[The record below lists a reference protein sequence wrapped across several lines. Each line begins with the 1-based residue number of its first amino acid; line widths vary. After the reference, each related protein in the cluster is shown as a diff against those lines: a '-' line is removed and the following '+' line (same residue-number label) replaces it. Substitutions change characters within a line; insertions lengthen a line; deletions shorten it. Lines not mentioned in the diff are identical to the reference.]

1 MFRNL
6 KIGRKL
12 VLLGIMFSVP
22 VAVLLFLLIKE
33 QNIAIDFGEN
43 ERRGVEY
50 INPVRHLLHNIQ
62 KHQVAFLN
70 GASETPTLEKQI
82 EEDIRSIQEV
92 DGRYGK
98 DLKTT
103 HGLAGL
109 AEKWSTTK
117 SLILRSSSNAK
128 PENINSAYDDIVGKS
143 ILPLI
148 VQAGD
153 TSQLILDPDLDSYYA
168 MDNVVLNLP
177 ALGQL
182 IAQTNAHVAD
192 LILTRENMESKKQL
206 ISFLLARIEP
216 TMERLSTGL
225 QTSINQNPALRGKL
239 ALPLRTHIE
248 AVKAFD
254 DMIRRQ
260 VLDAGPSDFAKID
273 LKAMSANGLK
283 TLESNSTMYDVT
295 IGVLDNLLVTRIA
308 TFNQRRTVSLGI
320 VGISIVFA
328 ALFVASIGRSISKP
342 LAELK
347 EAMDRIS
354 KGDLNTLTETDID
367 RRDEIG
373 QLAGA
378 INRLQKTL
386 QGGNKMKAA

>member
-6 KIGRKL
+6 NIGGKL
-12 VLLGIMFSVP
+12 VLLGLVFSLP
-22 VAVLLFLLIKE
+22 IAVLLFLLVKE
-33 QNIAIDFGEN
+33 QNIAIDFGQN

-50 INPVRHLLHNIQ
+50 INPVRHLLHDIQ

-70 GASETPTLEKQI
+70 GAAEASVLEKQI
-82 EEDIRSIQEV
+82 ESDIQSAQEQ

-98 DLKTT
+98 ELKTS
-103 HGLAGL
+103 HGLVGL
-109 AEKWSTTK
+109 VEKWSTTK

-128 PENINSAYDDIVGKS
+128 PEDINSAYNDIVGKS
-143 ILPLI
+143 IIPLI
-148 VQAGD
+148 IQAGD
-153 TSQLILDPDLDSYYA
+153 TSNLILDPDLDSYYA
-168 MDNVVLNLP
+168 MDNVVINLP
-177 ALGQL
+177 VLGQL

-206 ISFLLARIEP
+206 IAFLLARIEP
-216 TMERLSTGL
+216 TMERVSTGL
-225 QTSINQNPALRGKL
+225 QTSINQNSALRSKL
-239 ALPLRTHIE
+239 SLPLRTHIE
-248 AVKAFD
+248 TVKAFD

-273 LKAMSANGLK
+273 LKSMSANGLK
-283 TLESNSTMYDVT
+283 TLESNYAMYDVT
-295 IGVLDNLLVTRIA
+295 IGVLDDLLVTRIGG
-308 TFNQRRTVSLGI
+308 FNQRRIYSLVIAGVTI
-320 VGISIVFA
+320 TI
-328 ALFVASIGRSISKP
+328 ALLFIASIGRSISKP

-347 EAMDRIS
+347 EVTDRIV
-354 KGDLNTLTETDID
+354 KGDLSTPADID

-386 QGGNKMKAA
+386 QGSNKMKAA

>member
-6 KIGRKL
+6 KIGSKL
-12 VLLGIMFSVP
+12 VLLGLIFSIP

-33 QNIAIDFGEN
+33 QNIAIEFGQK
-43 ERRGVEY
+43 ERLGVEY
-50 INPVRHLLHNIQ
+50 INPVRHLLHDIQ

-70 GASETPTLEKQI
+70 GSSEASALEKQI
-82 EEDIRSIQEV
+82 EQDIRSAQEV
-92 DGRYGK
+92 DNRYGK

-103 HGLAGL
+103 HGLSGL
-109 AEKWSTTK
+109 VEKWSTTK

-128 PENINSAYDDIVGKS
+128 PENINSAYDDIVDKS

-148 VQAGD
+148 IQAGD
-153 TSQLILDPDLDSYYA
+153 TSNLILDPDLDSYYA

-192 LILTRENMESKKQL
+192 LIVTRENMESKKQL

-216 TMERLSTGL
+216 TVERLNTGL
-225 QTSINQNPALRGKL
+225 QTAINQNPSLRGKL
-239 ALPLRTHIE
+239 SLPLRTHIE

-254 DMIRRQ
+254 DTIRRQ
-260 VLDAGPSDFAKID
+260 VLDAGPSEFAKLD
-273 LKAMSANGLK
+273 LKSMSENGLK
-283 TLESNSTMYDVT
+283 TLESNYAMYDVT
-295 IGVLDNLLVTRIA
+295 IGVLDDLLATRIGG
-308 TFNQRRTVSLGI
+308 FNQRRGASLGA

-328 ALFVASIGRSISKP
+328 ALFVYSIGRSISKP
-342 LAELK
+342 LAELR
-347 EAMDRIS
+347 EAMDRIG
-354 KGDLNTLTETDID
+354 KGDLNTPTNID
-367 RRDEIG
+367 RQDEIG

-378 INRLQKTL
+378 INRLQKSL
-386 QGGNKMKAA
+386 QGNNKMKAA

>member
-6 KIGRKL
+6 KVGSKL
-12 VLLGIMFSVP
+12 ILLGIMFSIP

-50 INPVRHLLHNIQ
+50 IKPVRHLLHDIQ
-62 KHQVAFLN
+62 KHQVAFLS
-70 GASETPTLEKQI
+70 GAAEASALEKQI
-82 EEDIRSIQEV
+82 EDDLRSAQEV

-103 HGLAGL
+103 HGLSGL
-109 AEKWSTTK
+109 AEKWSSTK

-148 VQAGD
+148 IQAGD

-192 LILTRENMESKKQL
+192 LILTRENIESKKQL

-216 TMERLSTGL
+216 TMDRLNTGL
-225 QTSINQNPALRGKL
+225 QTSVNTNPALRSKL
-239 ALPLRTHIE
+239 SLPLRTHVE
-248 AVKAFD
+248 AMKRKD
-254 DMIRRQ
+254 SRQ
-260 VLDAGPSDFAKID
+260 VSCA
-273 LKAMSANGLK
+273 
-283 TLESNSTMYDVT
+283 
-295 IGVLDNLLVTRIA
+295 
-308 TFNQRRTVSLGI
+308 
-320 VGISIVFA
+320 
-328 ALFVASIGRSISKP
+328 
-342 LAELK
+342 
-347 EAMDRIS
+347 
-354 KGDLNTLTETDID
+354 
-367 RRDEIG
+367 
-373 QLAGA
+373 
-378 INRLQKTL
+378 
-386 QGGNKMKAA
+386 

>member
-6 KIGRKL
+6 KIGSKL
-12 VLLGIMFSVP
+12 VLLGLVFSVP
-22 VAVLLFLLIKE
+22 VAMLLFLLIKE
-33 QNIAIDFGEN
+33 QNIAIDFGQN

-50 INPVRHLLHNIQ
+50 INPIRHLLHDIQ

-70 GASETPTLEKQI
+70 GAAEAAALEKQI
-82 EEDIRSIQEV
+82 DEDIRSAQEV

-98 DLKTT
+98 DLKTN

-109 AEKWSTTK
+109 VEKWSTTK

-148 VQAGD
+148 IQAGD

-168 MDNVVLNLP
+168 MDSVVLNLP
-177 ALGQL
+177 TLGQL

-192 LILTRENMESKKQL
+192 LVLTHENMESKKQL

-216 TMERLSTGL
+216 TMEKVNTGL
-225 QTSINQNPALRGKL
+225 QTAINQNPSLRSKL
-239 ALPLRTHIE
+239 SVPLRAHTE

-283 TLESNSTMYDVT
+283 TLESNYAMYDVT
-295 IGVLDNLLVTRIA
+295 IGVLDDLLVTRVGG
-308 TFNQRRTVSLGI
+308 FNQKRVYSLVIAGI
-320 VGISIVFA
+320 AIAI
-328 ALFVASIGRSISKP
+328 ALLFIASIGRSISKP

-347 EAMDRIS
+347 EVTDRIV
-354 KGDLNTLTETDID
+354 KGDLSTPADID

-378 INRLQKTL
+378 INRLQKSL
-386 QGGNKMKAA
+386 QSGNKMKAA

>member
-12 VLLGIMFSVP
+12 ILLGIVFSVP

-50 INPVRHLLHNIQ
+50 INPVRHLLHDIQ
-62 KHQVAFLN
+62 KHQIAFLN
-70 GASETPTLEKQI
+70 GAIEVSALEKQI
-82 EEDIRSIQEV
+82 EEDIRSAQEV

-109 AEKWSTTK
+109 TEKWSTTK
-117 SLILRSSSNAK
+117 SLVLRSSSNAK
-128 PENINSAYDDIVGKS
+128 PETINSAYDDIVGKS

-148 VQAGD
+148 IQAGD
-153 TSQLILDPDLDSYYA
+153 TSNLILDPDLDSYYA

-206 ISFLLARIEP
+206 ISFLLARIDP
-216 TMERLSTGL
+216 TVERLSTGL
-225 QTSINQNPALRGKL
+225 QTAINQNPSLRGKL
-239 ALPLRTHIE
+239 ALPLRSHLE
-248 AVKAFD
+248 AMKAFD

-273 LKAMSANGLK
+273 LKSMSANGLK
-283 TLESNSTMYDVT
+283 TLESNYAMYDVA
-295 IGVLDNLLVTRIA
+295 ISVLDDLLVTRIGN
-308 TFNQRRTVSLGI
+308 FNQRRTVSLGI
-320 VGISIVFA
+320 VSISIVLA
-328 ALFVASIGRSISKP
+328 ALFVMSIGRSISGP
-342 LAELK
+342 IAELK
-347 EAMDRIS
+347 EATDRIN
-354 KGDLNTLTETDID
+354 KGDLSTTPDMD

-378 INRLQKTL
+378 IGRLQKTL
-386 QGGNKMKAA
+386 QSGGKMKAAA

>member
-6 KIGRKL
+6 KIGSKL
-12 VLLGIMFSVP
+12 VLLGLVFSVP
-22 VAVLLFLLIKE
+22 VAMLLFLLIKE
-33 QNIAIDFGEN
+33 QNIAIDFGQN

-50 INPVRHLLHNIQ
+50 INPIRHLLHDIQ

-70 GASETPTLEKQI
+70 GAAEAAALEKQI
-82 EEDIRSIQEV
+82 DEDIRSAQEV

-98 DLKTT
+98 DLKTN

-109 AEKWSTTK
+109 VEKWSTTK

-148 VQAGD
+148 IQAGD
-153 TSQLILDPDLDSYYA
+153 TSNLILDPDLDSYYA
-168 MDNVVLNLP
+168 MDSVVLNLP
-177 ALGQL
+177 TLGQL

-192 LILTRENMESKKQL
+192 LVLTHENMESKKQL

-216 TMERLSTGL
+216 TMEKVNTGL
-225 QTSINQNPALRGKL
+225 QTAINQNPSLRSKL
-239 ALPLRTHIE
+239 SVPLRAHTE

-283 TLESNSTMYDVT
+283 TLESNYAMYDVT
-295 IGVLDNLLVTRIA
+295 IGVLDDLLVTRVGG
-308 TFNQRRTVSLGI
+308 FNQKRVYSLVIAGI
-320 VGISIVFA
+320 AIAV
-328 ALFVASIGRSISKP
+328 ALLFIASIGRSISKP

-347 EAMDRIS
+347 EVTDRIV
-354 KGDLNTLTETDID
+354 KGDLSTPADID

-378 INRLQKTL
+378 INRLQKSL
-386 QGGNKMKAA
+386 QSGNKMKAA

>member
-12 VLLGIMFSVP
+12 ILLGIVFSVP

-50 INPVRHLLHNIQ
+50 INPVRHLLHDIQ
-62 KHQVAFLN
+62 KHQIAFLN
-70 GASETPTLEKQI
+70 GAIEVSALEKQI
-82 EEDIRSIQEV
+82 EEDIRSAQEV

-103 HGLAGL
+103 HGLSGL
-109 AEKWSTTK
+109 TEKWSTTK

-128 PENINSAYDDIVGKS
+128 PETINSAYDDIVGKS

-148 VQAGD
+148 IQAGD
-153 TSQLILDPDLDSYYA
+153 TSNLILDPDLDSYYA

-177 ALGQL
+177 VLGQL

-216 TMERLSTGL
+216 TVERLSTGL
-225 QTSINQNPALRGKL
+225 QTSINTNPALRSKL

-248 AVKAFD
+248 AMKAFD

-260 VLDAGPSDFAKID
+260 ILDAGPSEFAKID
-273 LKAMSANGLK
+273 LKVMSANGMK
-283 TLESNSTMYDVT
+283 TLESNYAMYDVT
-295 IGVLDNLLVTRIA
+295 IGVLDDLLVTRIG

-320 VGISIVFA
+320 VSISIVLA
-328 ALFVASIGRSISKP
+328 ALFVMSIGRSISGP
-342 LAELK
+342 IAELK
-347 EAMDRIS
+347 EATDRIN
-354 KGDLNTLTETDID
+354 KGDLSTSPDMD

-378 INRLQKTL
+378 IGRLQKTL
-386 QGGNKMKAA
+386 QSGGKMKAAA

>member
-6 KIGRKL
+6 NIGSKL
-12 VLLGIMFSVP
+12 VLLGLVFSLP
-22 VAVLLFLLIKE
+22 IAALLFLLVKE
-33 QNIAIDFGEN
+33 QNIAIDFGQN

-50 INPVRHLLHNIQ
+50 INPIRHLLHDIQ

-70 GASETPTLEKQI
+70 GGVAEASALAKQI
-82 EEDIRSIQEV
+82 DEDIRSAQEV

-98 DLKTT
+98 ELKTN

-109 AEKWSTTK
+109 VEKWSTTK

-148 VQAGD
+148 IQAGD

-177 ALGQL
+177 TLAQL

-216 TMERLSTGL
+216 TVERLNTGL
-225 QTSINQNPALRGKL
+225 QTSINTNPSLRGKL
-239 ALPLRTHIE
+239 SLPLRSHVE
-248 AVKAFD
+248 AMKAFD
-254 DMIRRQ
+254 DTIRRQ
-260 VLDAGPSDFAKID
+260 VLEAGPSDFAKLD
-273 LKAMSANGLK
+273 LKSISENGMK
-283 TLESNSTMYDVT
+283 ALESNYVMYDVT
-295 IGVLDNLLVTRIA
+295 IGVLDDLLVTRVGG
-308 TFNQRRTVSLGI
+308 FNQKRVYSL
-320 VGISIVFA
+320 VISAITIA
-328 ALFVASIGRSISKP
+328 IALLFIASIGRSISKP

-347 EAMDRIS
+347 EVTDRIV
-354 KGDLNTLTETDID
+354 KGDLSTPADID

-378 INRLQKTL
+378 INRLQKSL
-386 QGGNKMKAA
+386 QSGNKMKAA

>member
-6 KIGRKL
+6 NIGSKL
-12 VLLGIMFSVP
+12 VLLGLVFSLP
-22 VAVLLFLLIKE
+22 IAALLFLLVKE
-33 QNIAIDFGEN
+33 QNIAIDFGQN

-50 INPVRHLLHNIQ
+50 INPIRHLLHDIQ

-70 GASETPTLEKQI
+70 GAAEASALEKQI
-82 EEDIRSIQEV
+82 DEDIRSAQEV

-98 DLKTT
+98 ELKTN

-109 AEKWSTTK
+109 VEKWSTTK

-143 ILPLI
+143 VLPLI

-153 TSQLILDPDLDSYYA
+153 TSQLILDPDLDSYYM

-177 ALGQL
+177 TLGQL

-192 LILTRENMESKKQL
+192 LILTHENMESKKQL
-206 ISFLLARIEP
+206 IYFLLARIEP
-216 TMERLSTGL
+216 TMEKVSTGL
-225 QTSINQNPALRGKL
+225 QTAINQNPSLRSKL
-239 ALPLRTHIE
+239 SVPLRAHIE

-254 DMIRRQ
+254 DMVRRQ
-260 VLDAGPSDFAKID
+260 VLEAGPSDFAKID

-283 TLESNSTMYDVT
+283 TLESNYAMYDVA
-295 IGVLDNLLVTRIA
+295 IGVLDDLLVTRVGG
-308 TFNQRRTVSLGI
+308 FNQKRVYSLVISGI
-320 VGISIVFA
+320 TIAI
-328 ALFVASIGRSISKP
+328 ALLFIASIGRSISKP

-347 EAMDRIS
+347 DVTDRIV
-354 KGDLNTLTETDID
+354 KGDLSTPADID

-386 QGGNKMKAA
+386 QGNNKMKAA

>member
-12 VLLGIMFSVP
+12 ILLGIVFSVP

-33 QNIAIDFGEN
+33 QNIAIDFGAN

-50 INPVRHLLHNIQ
+50 IKPVRQLVHDIQ
-62 KHQVAFLN
+62 KHQVAFLT
-70 GASETPTLEKQI
+70 GSAEAAALENQI
-82 EEDIRSIQEV
+82 EQDIRSAQEM

-103 HGLAGL
+103 HGLSGL
-109 AEKWSTTK
+109 VEKWSTTK

-128 PENINSAYDDIVGKS
+128 PENINSAYDDVVGKS

-148 VQAGD
+148 IQVGD

-216 TMERLSTGL
+216 TVERLNTGL
-225 QTSINQNPALRGKL
+225 QTSINQNSSLRGKL
-239 ALPLRTHIE
+239 SLPLRSHVE
-248 AVKAFD
+248 AMKAFD

-260 VLDAGPSDFAKID
+260 VLDAGPSEFAKID
-273 LKAMSANGLK
+273 LKAMSASGLK
-283 TLESNSTMYDVT
+283 TLESNYAMYDVT
-295 IGVLDNLLVTRIA
+295 IGVLDDLLVTRIGI
-308 TFNQRRTVSLGI
+308 FNQRRAFSLIIAGVSVL
-320 VGISIVFA
+320 F
-328 ALFVASIGRSISKP
+328 ALFFIASIGRSISRP

-347 EAMDRIS
+347 EVTERIN
-354 KGDLNTLTETDID
+354 KGDLTTSADID

-386 QGGNKMKAA
+386 QGGGKMKAA

>member
-12 VLLGIMFSVP
+12 ILLGIVFSVP

-33 QNIAIDFGEN
+33 QNIAIDFGQN

-50 INPVRHLLHNIQ
+50 IKPVRHLLHDIQ

-70 GASETPTLEKQI
+70 GAAEASTLEKQI
-82 EEDIRSIQEV
+82 EDDLRSAHEV

-103 HGLAGL
+103 HGLSGL

-148 VQAGD
+148 IQAGD

-216 TMERLSTGL
+216 TMDRLNTGL
-225 QTSINQNPALRGKL
+225 QTSINQNPALRSKL
-239 ALPLRTHIE
+239 ALPLRTHVE
-248 AVKAFD
+248 AMKAYD

-273 LKAMSANGLK
+273 LKSMSANGLK
-283 TLESNSTMYDVT
+283 TLESNYAMYDVT
-295 IGVLDNLLVTRIA
+295 IGVLDDLLVTRIGN
-308 TFNQRRTVSLGI
+308 FNQRRTVSLGI
-320 VGISIVFA
+320 VSISIVLA
-328 ALFVASIGRSISKP
+328 ALLVISIGRSISGP
-342 LAELK
+342 IAELK
-347 EAMDRIS
+347 EVTDRIN
-354 KGDLNTLTETDID
+354 KGDLSTSPDMD

-378 INRLQKTL
+378 ISRLQKTL
-386 QGGNKMKAA
+386 QSGGKMKAAA

>member
-12 VLLGIMFSVP
+12 ILLGVVFSVP

-50 INPVRHLLHNIQ
+50 INPIRHLLHDIQ
-62 KHQVAFLN
+62 KHQIAFLN
-70 GASETPTLEKQI
+70 GAIEASALEKQI
-82 EEDIRSIQEV
+82 EEDIRSAQEV

-109 AEKWSTTK
+109 SEKWSTTK

-148 VQAGD
+148 IQAGD

-225 QTSINQNPALRGKL
+225 QTSINQNPALRSKL
-239 ALPLRTHIE
+239 SLPLRAHIE

-273 LKAMSANGLK
+273 LKSMSANGLK

-295 IGVLDNLLVTRIA
+295 IGVLDDLLVTRIA

-320 VGISIVFA
+320 VSISIVFA
-328 ALFVASIGRSISKP
+328 GLFVASIGRSISRP
-342 LAELK
+342 IAELK
-347 EAMDRIS
+347 EVTDRIN
-354 KGDLNTLTETDID
+354 KGDLSTFADIN
-367 RRDEIG
+367 RHDEIG
-373 QLAGA
+373 ELAGA
-378 INRLQKTL
+378 ITQLQKTL
-386 QGGNKMKAA
+386 QGSGKMKAA

>member
-6 KIGRKL
+6 NIGSKL
-12 VLLGIMFSVP
+12 ILLGIVFSLP
-22 VAVLLFLLIKE
+22 VAALLFLLIKE
-33 QNIAIDFGEN
+33 QNIAIDFGQN

-50 INPVRHLLHNIQ
+50 INPVRHLLHDIQ

-70 GASETPTLEKQI
+70 GAVEASALEKQI
-82 EEDIRSIQEV
+82 EEDIRSAQAM

-98 DLKTT
+98 ELKTT

-128 PENINSAYDDIVGKS
+128 PESVNSAYDDIVGKS

-148 VQAGD
+148 IQAGD

-168 MDNVVLNLP
+168 MDNVVINLP

-216 TMERLSTGL
+216 TMERVSTGL
-225 QTSINQNPALRGKL
+225 QTSINQNPSLRSKL
-239 ALPLRTHIE
+239 SAPLRAHIE
-248 AVKAFD
+248 AMKAFD

-273 LKAMSANGLK
+273 LRSMSANGLK
-283 TLESNSTMYDVT
+283 TLESNYAMYDVT
-295 IGVLDNLLVTRIA
+295 IGVLDDLLTTRIGG
-308 TFNQRRTVSLGI
+308 FNQRRVYSLVIAGI
-320 VGISIVFA
+320 AIAI
-328 ALFVASIGRSISKP
+328 ALLFIASIGRSISKP

-347 EAMDRIS
+347 DVTDRIA
-354 KGDLNTLTETDID
+354 KGDLSTPADID

-386 QGGNKMKAA
+386 QGGKMKAAA

>member
-12 VLLGIMFSVP
+12 ILLGIVFSVP

-33 QNIAIDFGEN
+33 QNIAIDFGQN

-50 INPVRHLLHNIQ
+50 IKPVRHLLHDIQ

-70 GASETPTLEKQI
+70 GAAEASALEKQI
-82 EEDIRSIQEV
+82 EDDLRLAQEV

-148 VQAGD
+148 IQAGD

-216 TMERLSTGL
+216 TMDRLNTGL
-225 QTSINQNPALRGKL
+225 QTSINQNPALRSKL
-239 ALPLRTHIE
+239 ALPLRTHVE
-248 AVKAFD
+248 AMKAYD

-273 LKAMSANGLK
+273 LKSMSANGLK
-283 TLESNSTMYDVT
+283 TLESNYAMYDVT
-295 IGVLDNLLVTRIA
+295 IGVLDDLLVTRIGN
-308 TFNQRRTVSLGI
+308 FNQRRTVSLGI
-320 VGISIVFA
+320 VSISIVLA
-328 ALFVASIGRSISKP
+328 ALLVISIGRSISGP
-342 LAELK
+342 IAELK
-347 EAMDRIS
+347 EVTDRIN
-354 KGDLNTLTETDID
+354 KGDLSTSPDMD

-378 INRLQKTL
+378 ISRLQKTL
-386 QGGNKMKAA
+386 QSGGKMKAAA

>member
-6 KIGRKL
+6 KIGSKL
-12 VLLGIMFSVP
+12 VLLGLVFSVP
-22 VAVLLFLLIKE
+22 VAMLLFLLIKE
-33 QNIAIDFGEN
+33 QNIAIDFGQN

-50 INPVRHLLHNIQ
+50 INPIRHLLHDIQ

-70 GASETPTLEKQI
+70 GAAEAAALEKQI
-82 EEDIRSIQEV
+82 DEDIRSAQEV

-98 DLKTT
+98 DLKTN

-109 AEKWSTTK
+109 VEKWSTTK

-148 VQAGD
+148 IQAGD

-168 MDNVVLNLP
+168 MDSVVLNLP
-177 ALGQL
+177 TLGQL

-192 LILTRENMESKKQL
+192 LVLTHENMESKKQL

-216 TMERLSTGL
+216 TMEKVNTGL
-225 QTSINQNPALRGKL
+225 QTAINQNPSLRSKL
-239 ALPLRTHIE
+239 SVPLRAHTE

-283 TLESNSTMYDVT
+283 TLESNYAMYDVT
-295 IGVLDNLLVTRIA
+295 IGVLDDLLVTRVGG
-308 TFNQRRTVSLGI
+308 FNQKRVYSLVIAGI
-320 VGISIVFA
+320 AIAV
-328 ALFVASIGRSISKP
+328 ALLFIASIGRSISKP

-347 EAMDRIS
+347 EVTDRIV
-354 KGDLNTLTETDID
+354 KGDLSTPADID

-378 INRLQKTL
+378 INRLQKSL
-386 QGGNKMKAA
+386 QSGNKMKAA

>member
-6 KIGRKL
+6 NIGGKL
-12 VLLGIMFSVP
+12 VLLGLVFSLP
-22 VAVLLFLLIKE
+22 IAVLLFLLVKE

-50 INPVRHLLHNIQ
+50 IDPVRHLLHDIQ

-70 GASETPTLEKQI
+70 GGTEAAALEKQI
-82 EEDIRSIQEV
+82 EEDIRSAQEV

-98 DLKTT
+98 ELKTN

-109 AEKWSTTK
+109 VEKWSTTK
-117 SLILRSSSNAK
+117 SLILRSSGNAK

-148 VQAGD
+148 IQAGD
-153 TSQLILDPDLDSYYA
+153 TSNLILDPDLDSYYA
-168 MDNVVLNLP
+168 MDNVVINLP
-177 ALGQL
+177 ILGQL

-192 LILTRENMESKKQL
+192 LILTRENIESKKQL

-216 TMERLSTGL
+216 TMERVSTGL
-225 QTSINQNPALRGKL
+225 QTSINQNPSLRSTL
-239 ALPLRTHIE
+239 SLPLRTHIE

-260 VLDAGPSDFAKID
+260 VLDAGPSDFAKIG
-273 LKAMSANGLK
+273 LKPMSVNGLK
-283 TLESNSTMYDVT
+283 TLESNYAMYDVT
-295 IGVLDNLLVTRIA
+295 IGVLDDLLATRVGG
-308 TFNQRRTVSLGI
+308 FNQRRIYSLVIAGI
-320 VGISIVFA
+320 TIAI
-328 ALFVASIGRSISKP
+328 ALLFIASIGRSISKP

-347 EAMDRIS
+347 EVTDRIV
-354 KGDLNTLTETDID
+354 KGDLSTPADID

-386 QGGNKMKAA
+386 QGSNKMKAA

>member
-12 VLLGIMFSVP
+12 ILLGIVFSVP

-50 INPVRHLLHNIQ
+50 IKPVRHLLHDIQ

-70 GASETPTLEKQI
+70 GAAEASALEKQI
-82 EEDIRSIQEV
+82 EDDLRSAQEV

-148 VQAGD
+148 IQAGD

-216 TMERLSTGL
+216 TMERLNTGL
-225 QTSINQNPALRGKL
+225 QTSINQNPALRSKL
-239 ALPLRTHIE
+239 ALPLRTHVE
-248 AVKAFD
+248 AMKAYD

-260 VLDAGPSDFAKID
+260 VLDAGPSEFAKID
-273 LKAMSANGLK
+273 MKSMSANGLK
-283 TLESNSTMYDVT
+283 TLESNYAMYDVT
-295 IGVLDNLLVTRIA
+295 IDVLDDLLVTRIGN
-308 TFNQRRTVSLGI
+308 FNQRRTVSLGI
-320 VGISIVFA
+320 VSISIVLA
-328 ALFVASIGRSISKP
+328 ALFVISIGRSISGP
-342 LAELK
+342 IAELK
-347 EAMDRIS
+347 EVTDRIN
-354 KGDLNTLTETDID
+354 KGDLSTSPDMD

-378 INRLQKTL
+378 ISRLQKTL
-386 QGGNKMKAA
+386 QSGGKMKAAA

>member
-12 VLLGIMFSVP
+12 ILLGLVFSVP

-33 QNIAIDFGEN
+33 QNIAIDFGQN

-50 INPVRHLLHNIQ
+50 IKPVRHLLQDIQ
-62 KHQVAFLN
+62 KHQVAFLG
-70 GASETPTLEKQI
+70 GAGEAASLERQI
-82 EEDIRSIQEV
+82 EEDLRSAQEV

-103 HGLAGL
+103 HGLSGL

-128 PENINSAYDDIVGKS
+128 PEAINSAYDDIVGKS

-148 VQAGD
+148 IQAGD

-216 TMERLSTGL
+216 TMDRLNTGL
-225 QTSINQNPALRGKL
+225 QTSINENPSLRGKL
-239 ALPLRTHIE
+239 ALPLRTHVE
-248 AVKAFD
+248 AMKAFD

-260 VLDAGPSDFAKID
+260 VLDAGPSEFAKID
-273 LKAMSANGLK
+273 LKVMSANGLK
-283 TLESNSTMYDVT
+283 TLESNYAMYDVAL
-295 IGVLDNLLVTRIA
+295 GVLDDLLVTRIGN
-308 TFNQRRTVSLGI
+308 FNQRRTISLGI
-320 VGISIVFA
+320 VSVSVALA
-328 ALFVASIGRSISKP
+328 ALFVFSIGRSISGP
-342 LAELK
+342 IAELK
-347 EAMDRIS
+347 EVTDRIN
-354 KGDLNTLTETDID
+354 KGDLSTSPDTE

-378 INRLQKTL
+378 ISRLQKTL
-386 QGGNKMKAA
+386 QSGGKMKAAA

>member
-6 KIGRKL
+6 KIGSKL
-12 VLLGIMFSVP
+12 VLLGLVFSVP
-22 VAVLLFLLIKE
+22 VAMLLFLLIKE
-33 QNIAIDFGEN
+33 QNIAIDFGQN

-50 INPVRHLLHNIQ
+50 INPIRHLLHDIQ

-70 GASETPTLEKQI
+70 GAAEAAALEKQI
-82 EEDIRSIQEV
+82 DEDIRSAQEV

-98 DLKTT
+98 DLKTN

-109 AEKWSTTK
+109 VEKWSTTK

-148 VQAGD
+148 IQAGD

-168 MDNVVLNLP
+168 MDSVVLNLP
-177 ALGQL
+177 TLGQL

-192 LILTRENMESKKQL
+192 LVLTHENMESKKQL

-216 TMERLSTGL
+216 TMEKVNTGL
-225 QTSINQNPALRGKL
+225 QTAINQNPSLRSKL
-239 ALPLRTHIE
+239 SVPLRAHTE

-273 LKAMSANGLK
+273 LKAMSASGLK
-283 TLESNSTMYDVT
+283 TLESNYAMYDVT
-295 IGVLDNLLVTRIA
+295 IGVLDDLLVTRVGG
-308 TFNQRRTVSLGI
+308 FNQKRVYSLVIAGI
-320 VGISIVFA
+320 AIAI
-328 ALFVASIGRSISKP
+328 ALLFIASIGRSISKP

-347 EAMDRIS
+347 EVTDRIV
-354 KGDLNTLTETDID
+354 KGDLSTPADID

-378 INRLQKTL
+378 INRLQKSL
-386 QGGNKMKAA
+386 QSGNKMKAA

>member
-70 GASETPTLEKQI
+70 GASETPALEKQI

-117 SLILRSSSNAK
+117 SLVLRSSSNAK

-148 VQAGD
+148 IQAGD

-225 QTSINQNPALRGKL
+225 QTSINQNPSLRSKL
-239 ALPLRTHIE
+239 SLPLRTHIE

-273 LKAMSANGLK
+273 LKSMSANGLK
-283 TLESNSTMYDVT
+283 TLESNSRMYDVT
-295 IGVLDNLLVTRIA
+295 IGVLDDLLVTRIA

-320 VGISIVFA
+320 VSISIVFA

-347 EAMDRIS
+347 EAMDRIG
-354 KGDLNTLTETDID
+354 KGDLNTPTDID

-386 QGGNKMKAA
+386 QSGNKMKAA

>member
-1 MFRNL
+1 MFQNL
-6 KIGRKL
+6 KIGSKL
-12 VLLGIMFSVP
+12 VLLGLVFSLP
-22 VAVLLFLLIKE
+22 VAALLFLLVKE
-33 QNIAIDFGEN
+33 QNIAIDFGQN

-50 INPVRHLLHNIQ
+50 INPVRHLLHDIQ

-70 GASETPTLEKQI
+70 GGLEASVLEKQI
-82 EEDIRSIQEV
+82 EEDIRSAQEV

-98 DLKTT
+98 ELKTS

-109 AEKWSTTK
+109 VEKWSSTK

-128 PENINSAYDDIVGKS
+128 PEHINSAYDDIVGKS

-148 VQAGD
+148 IQAGD

-168 MDNVVLNLP
+168 MDNVVINLP

-216 TMERLSTGL
+216 TMERLNTGL
-225 QTSINQNPALRGKL
+225 QTAINQNPSLRGKL
-239 ALPLRTHIE
+239 ALPLRSHVE

-273 LKAMSANGLK
+273 LKSMSASGLK
-283 TLESNSTMYDVT
+283 TLESNYAMYDIT
-295 IGVLDNLLVTRIA
+295 TGVLDDLLATRVSGL
-308 TFNQRRTVSLGI
+308 NQRRATSLVIAGI
-320 VGISIVFA
+320 TIAI
-328 ALFVASIGRSISKP
+328 ALLFIASIGRSISKP

-347 EAMDRIS
+347 EVTDRII
-354 KGDLNTLTETDID
+354 KGDLSTPADID

-378 INRLQKTL
+378 INRLQKSL

>member
-12 VLLGIMFSVP
+12 ILLGIVFSVP

-50 INPVRHLLHNIQ
+50 INPVRHLLHDIQ

-70 GASETPTLEKQI
+70 GAIEASALEKQI
-82 EEDIRSIQEV
+82 EEDIRSAQAV

-103 HGLAGL
+103 NGLAGL
-109 AEKWSTTK
+109 VEKWSTTK

-128 PENINSAYDDIVGKS
+128 PESINLAYDDIVGKS

-148 VQAGD
+148 IQAGD

-216 TMERLSTGL
+216 TMERLNTGL
-225 QTSINQNPALRGKL
+225 QTSINTNPALRSKL
-239 ALPLRTHIE
+239 SLPLRTHIE

-260 VLDAGPSDFAKID
+260 VLDAGPSEFAKID
-273 LKAMSANGLK
+273 LKSMSASGLK
-283 TLESNSTMYDVT
+283 TLESNYAMYDTT
-295 IGVLDNLLVTRIA
+295 IGVLDDLLVTRIGI
-308 TFNQRRTVSLGI
+308 FNQRRATSLGI
-320 VGISIVFA
+320 VSISIVLA
-328 ALFVASIGRSISKP
+328 ALFVFSIGRSISGP
-342 LAELK
+342 IAELR
-347 EAMDRIS
+347 EVTDRIN
-354 KGDLNTLTETDID
+354 KGDLSTSADMD

-386 QGGNKMKAA
+386 QSGGKMKAAA

>member
-12 VLLGIMFSVP
+12 ILLGIVFSVP

-50 INPVRHLLHNIQ
+50 IKPVRHLLHDIQ

-70 GASETPTLEKQI
+70 GAADASILEKQI
-82 EEDIRSIQEV
+82 EDDLRSAREV

-103 HGLAGL
+103 HGLSGL

-148 VQAGD
+148 IQAGD
-153 TSQLILDPDLDSYYA
+153 TSNLILDPDLDSYYA

-192 LILTRENMESKKQL
+192 LILTRENIESKKQL

-216 TMERLSTGL
+216 TMERLNTGL
-225 QTSINQNPALRGKL
+225 QTAINQNPSLRSKL
-239 ALPLRTHIE
+239 SLPLRTHIE

-260 VLDAGPSDFAKID
+260 VLDAGPSEFAKID
-273 LKAMSANGLK
+273 LKSMSASGLK
-283 TLESNSTMYDVT
+283 TLESNYAMYDVT
-295 IGVLDNLLVTRIA
+295 IGVLDDLLATRIGN
-308 TFNQRRTVSLGI
+308 FNQRRTVSLGI
-320 VGISIVFA
+320 GSISIVLA
-328 ALFVASIGRSISKP
+328 ALLVISIGRSISGP
-342 LAELK
+342 IAELK
-347 EAMDRIS
+347 EVTDRIN
-354 KGDLNTLTETDID
+354 KGDLSTSPDMD

-378 INRLQKTL
+378 ISRLQKTL
-386 QGGNKMKAA
+386 QSGGKMKAAA

>member
-12 VLLGIMFSVP
+12 ILLGIVFSVP

-50 INPVRHLLHNIQ
+50 INPVRHLLHDIQ

-70 GASETPTLEKQI
+70 GAIEASALEKQI
-82 EEDIRSIQEV
+82 EEDIRSAQAV

-103 HGLAGL
+103 NGLAGL
-109 AEKWSTTK
+109 VEKWSTTK

-128 PENINSAYDDIVGKS
+128 PESINLAYDDIVGKS

-148 VQAGD
+148 IQAGD

-225 QTSINQNPALRGKL
+225 QTSINTNPALRSKL
-239 ALPLRTHIE
+239 SLPLRTHIE

-260 VLDAGPSDFAKID
+260 VLDAGPSEFAKID
-273 LKAMSANGLK
+273 LKSMSASGLK
-283 TLESNSTMYDVT
+283 TLESNYAMYDTT
-295 IGVLDNLLVTRIA
+295 IGVLDDLLVTRIGI
-308 TFNQRRTVSLGI
+308 FNQRRATSLGI
-320 VGISIVFA
+320 VSISIVLA
-328 ALFVASIGRSISKP
+328 ALFVFSIGRSISGP
-342 LAELK
+342 IAELR
-347 EAMDRIS
+347 EVTDRIN
-354 KGDLNTLTETDID
+354 KGDLSTSADMD

-386 QGGNKMKAA
+386 QSGGKMKAAA